1 MNEQLEEMHQQ
12 GQRIISNTADFARSG
27 ASNVHGFLQTGVGK
41 AQDTLTGVKHEAA
54 GILHGPVSQ
63 AQRLVSESRSPEA
76 KANQKYAES
85 FDQAIE
91 EAKAEEKRR
100 AAAPTGGKK
109 RRRGG
114 TKKKGGKHKKKTQKK
129 HHKKKHHKKKHH
141 KKKRGRTIKKGAG
154 HKRVGG
160 TKKKG
165 GRKGK
170 GKK

>member
-1 MNEQLEEMHQQ
+1 MSEQLEEMHQQ

-91 EAKAEEKRR
+91 EAKAEEEKRR

-165 GRKGK
+165 GLK